1 MTGGPEPRAVP
12 PAPRAV
18 LFDLDGTLLDHT
30 GAAADAITAAF
41 PGEDPGRLVR
51 RWLEL
56 TEASVDRYLAGELTF
71 AEQRRARIVPLA
83 RELGLGDWD
92 DARADA
98 WLRGYLERYASAWRP
113 FPDAPGPLAALA
125 ERGLRLGVI
134 TNGDARQQ
142 RAKIERIGLADRLTY
157 LVTSGETGAAKPH
170 PEIFRVACA
179 GLALPARDVV
189 YVGDRLDIDAR
200 GAASAGLAGVWLD
213 RSAEPVPD
221 DLDVPRI
228 TSLDELPGLLTP

>member
-1 MTGGPEPRAVP
+1 MTGPGPSAL

-18 LFDLDGTLLDHT
+18 LFDLDGTLLDHA
-30 GAAADAITAAF
+30 GAAAEAIAASF
-41 PGEDPGRLVR
+41 PDEEPGRLVR

-56 TEASVDRYLAGELTF
+56 TETSVDRYLAGELTF

-98 WLRGYLERYASAWRP
+98 WIGGYIERYAAAWRA
-113 FPDAPGPLAALA
+113 FPDVAGPVAALA
-125 ERGLRLGVI
+125 GRGLRLGVI
-134 TNGDARQQ
+134 TNGDAGQQ
-142 RAKIERIGLADRLTY
+142 RAKIEGIGLADRLPY
-157 LVTSGETGAAKPH
+157 LVTSSETGAAKPD

-179 GLALPARDVV
+179 GLGLDARDVV
-189 YVGDRLDIDAR
+189 YVGDRLDVDAR

-213 RSAEPVPD
+213 RSGAPAPD
-221 DLDVPRI
+221 GLDVPRI

>member
-1 MTGGPEPRAVP
+1 MTGGPAPRAVP

-18 LFDLDGTLLDHT
+18 LFDLDGTLLDHA
-30 GAAADAITAAF
+30 GAAAEAITASF
-41 PGEDPGRLVR
+41 PDEDPERLVR

-56 TEASVDRYLAGELTF
+56 VDASVDRYLAGELTF
-71 AEQRRARIVPLA
+71 PEQRRIRITTLA

-92 DARADA
+92 EARADA
-98 WLRGYLERYASAWRP
+98 WIRGYAARYAAAWRP
-113 FPDAPGPLAALA
+113 FPDAPGPVAALA

-134 TNGDARQQ
+134 TNGDAGQQ
-142 RAKIERIGLADRLTY
+142 RAKIERIGLAERLAY
-157 LVTSGETGAAKPH
+157 LVTSAETGAAKPH

-179 GLALPARDVV
+179 GLGLPARDVV
-189 YVGDRLDIDAR
+189 YVGDRLDVDAR

-213 RSAEPVPD
+213 RSAGPVPD
-221 DLDVPRI
+221 GLGVPRI

>member
-1 MTGGPEPRAVP
+1 VTRAPEPSTD
-12 PAPRAV
+12 PAEARAV
-18 LFDLDGTLLDHT
+18 LFDLDGTLLDHN
-30 GAAADAITAAF
+30 GAAAEAIAASF
-41 PGEDPGRLVR
+41 PDEDPELLVR

-56 TEASVDRYLAGELTF
+56 TETSVDRYLAGELTF

-98 WLRGYLERYASAWRP
+98 WIGGYVERYASAWRP
-113 FPDAPGPLAALA
+113 FPDVPGPVAALA

-134 TNGDARQQ
+134 TNGDAGQQ
-142 RAKIERIGLADRLTY
+142 RAKIERIGLADRLPY
-157 LVTSGETGAAKPH
+157 LVTSSETGAAKPD

-179 GLALPARDVV
+179 GLGLAAREVV
-189 YVGDRLDIDAR
+189 YVGDRLDVDAR

-213 RSAEPVPD
+213 RSAGPVPD
-221 DLDVPRI
+221 GLDVPRI
-228 TSLDELPGLLTP
+228 TSLDELPALLRP

>member
-1 MTGGPEPRAVP
+1 MIRA
-12 PAPRAV
+12 ARAV
-18 LFDLDGTLLDHT
+18 LFDLDGTLLDHA
-30 GAAADAITAAF
+30 GAAAEAISASF
-41 PGEDPGRLVR
+41 PGEDPERLVR

-56 TEASVDRYLAGELTF
+56 TEASVDRYLAGELTL

-98 WLRGYLERYASAWRP
+98 WLAGYLARYAAAWRP
-113 FPDAPGPLAALA
+113 FPDAPGAVAALA

-134 TNGDARQQ
+134 TNGDAGQQ
-142 RAKIERIGLADRLTY
+142 RAKIERIGLADRLRY
-157 LVTSGETGAAKPH
+157 LVTSGETGTAKPD
-170 PEIFRVACA
+170 PEIFHLACTGL
-179 GLALPARDVV
+179 GLAPGDVV

-213 RSAEPVPD
+213 RSSEPVPGG
-221 DLDVPRI
+221 LDVPRI
-228 TSLDELPGLLTP
+228 TTLDELPALLAP